1 MTPARPSA
9 ESTTTMTKR
18 RVVAVVPA
26 RAGSK
31 GLPGKN
37 TRLLC
42 GKPLLAWSIE
52 AALACPK
59 IESVWVTSDD
69 ENALRIAEEHG
80 ARAYRRPADLANDTA
95 TMGSVVKDFGRH
107 LESLGN
113 APEAVMV
120 MYATHPLRTARDV
133 EETYDTYVAN
143 DGRPVIGVKR
153 SHTHPYL
160 FYALDAN
167 GHPSTFCGIDP
178 NQFYRRQDYP
188 VAYEL
193 TTFACVLPLAEL
205 GSINAQLQNERTVAM
220 FVDPKKT
227 VDIDTAED
235 FELAE
240 LILQRRLQRERA
252 ATAGVA
258 AAE

>member
-1 MTPARPSA
+1 MTAPKVPQ
-9 ESTTTMTKR
+9 K
-18 RVVAVVPA
+18 RVVAVIPV
-26 RAGSK
+26 RGGSK

-69 ENALRIAEEHG
+69 ETALRMATEYG
-80 ARAYRRPADLANDTA
+80 ARAYRRPPHLANDTA
-95 TMGSVVKDFGRH
+95 PMAPVIADFARH
-107 LESLGN
+107 LESLGD
-113 APEAVMV
+113 PPDAVMV
-120 MYATHPLRTARDV
+120 MYATHPLRTAADV
-133 EETYDTYVAN
+133 EETYDTFCASG
-143 DGRPVIGVKR
+143 GRPLIGVKK

-160 FYALDAN
+160 YYKLDADN
-167 GHPSTFCGIDP
+167 HPVTFCGIDP

-193 TTFACVLPLAEL
+193 TTFACVIPLSEMGNL
-205 GSINAQLQNERTVAM
+205 NAQLQTPTTVAM
-220 FVDPKKT
+220 FVEPKKT
-227 VDIDTAED
+227 HDIDSLED
-235 FELAE
+235 FEIAE
-240 LILQRRLQRERA
+240 LIIQKRTAKEQDRA
-252 ATAGVA
+252 GHA

>member
-1 MTPARPSA
+1 
-9 ESTTTMTKR
+9 MTKR
-18 RVVAVVPA
+18 RVAAVVPV

-37 TRLLC
+37 TRILC

-52 AALACPK
+52 AALGCSK

-69 ENALRIAEEHG
+69 EHALRIAEEHG
-80 ARAYRRPADLANDTA
+80 ARAYRRPSSLASDSA
-95 TMGSVVKDFGRH
+95 PMGAVITDFGRH
-107 LESLGN
+107 LESLGE
-113 APEAVMV
+113 PPDAVMV
-120 MYATHPLRTARDV
+120 MYATHPLRTAADV
-133 EETYDTYVAN
+133 EEAYDTFCASG
-143 DGRPVIGVKR
+143 GRPVIGVKR

-160 FYALDAN
+160 FYSLDES

-188 VAYEL
+188 LAYEL

-205 GSINAQLQNERTVAM
+205 GTINAQLQSERTVAM

-227 VDIDTAED
+227 VDIDSVED

-240 LILQRRLQRERA
+240 MILERRLTRLARA
-252 ATAGVA
+252 KDAPSGVVA
-258 AAE
+258 AE

>member
-1 MTPARPSA
+1 MTPVTHGA
-9 ESTTTMTKR
+9 ESTTTMTNR
-18 RVVAVVPA
+18 RVVAVVPT

-69 ENALRIAEEHG
+69 EHALRIAEEYG
-80 ARAYRRPADLANDTA
+80 ARAYRRPAELANDTA
-95 TMGSVVKDFGRH
+95 PMGAVIKDFGRH
-107 LESLGN
+107 LASLGD

-133 EETYDTYVAN
+133 EEAYDTYASSG
-143 DGRPVIGVKR
+143 GRPVIGVKR

-160 FYALDAN
+160 FYSLDAN
-167 GHPSTFCGIDP
+167 AHPSTFCGIDP

-193 TTFACVLPLAEL
+193 TTFACVLPIAEL
-205 GSINAQLQNERTVAM
+205 DTINAQLQNDRTVAM

-240 LILQRRLQRERA
+240 LILQRRLERERA
-252 ATAGVA
+252 AVSTVVA
-258 AAE
+258 AE

>member
-1 MTPARPSA
+1 VRG
-9 ESTTTMTKR
+9 
-18 RVVAVVPA
+18 
-26 RAGSK
+26 GSK

-37 TRLLC
+37 TRVLC

-52 AALACPK
+52 AALGCSK

-69 ENALRIAEEHG
+69 ENALRIAQEYG
-80 ARAYRRPADLANDTA
+80 AKAYRRPAELANDTA
-95 TMGSVVKDFGRH
+95 TMGSVITDFGRH
-107 LESLGN
+107 LVSLGN
-113 APEAVMV
+113 APDAVMV
-120 MYATHPLRTARDV
+120 MYATHPLRTAADV
-133 EETYDTYVAN
+133 EEAYDTYASSG
-143 DGRPVIGVKR
+143 GRPVIGVKR

-160 FYALDAN
+160 FYSLDEK

-193 TTFACVLPLAEL
+193 TTFACVLPIAEL
-205 GSINAQLQNERTVAM
+205 GTINAQLQNERTVAM

-227 VDIDTAED
+227 VDIDSIED

-240 LILQRRLQRERA
+240 MILTRRMAKQAEARA
-252 ATAGVA
+252 EVAPSVA
-258 AAE
+258 AE

>member
-1 MTPARPSA
+1 MTR
-9 ESTTTMTKR
+9 R
-18 RVVAVVPA
+18 RVAAVVPA

-37 TRLLC
+37 TRILC

-59 IESVWVTSDD
+59 IDSVWVTSDD
-69 ENALRIAEEHG
+69 EHALRIAEEYG
-80 ARAYRRPADLANDTA
+80 ARPYRRPAELANDTA
-95 TMGSVVKDFGRH
+95 TMGSVIVDFGRH
-107 LESLGN
+107 LGTLTEP
-113 APEAVMV
+113 PEAVMV
-120 MYATHPLRTARDV
+120 MYATHPLRTTEDV
-133 EETYDTYVAN
+133 EEAYDTYSAN

-160 FYALDAN
+160 FYSLDQK

-178 NQFYRRQDYP
+178 NEFYRRQDYP

-205 GSINAQLQNERTVAM
+205 STINAQLQNERTVAM

-240 LILQRRLQRERA
+240 LILQRRLDRARSSA
-252 ATAGVA
+252 ATA
-258 AAE
+258 AE

>member
-1 MTPARPSA
+1 MTS
-9 ESTTTMTKR
+9 R
-18 RVVAVVPA
+18 RVVAVVPT

-37 TRLLC
+37 TRVLC

-69 ENALRIAEEHG
+69 ENALRIAEEYG
-80 ARAYRRPADLANDTA
+80 ARAYRRPSELANDSA
-95 TMGSVVKDFGRH
+95 PMGAVITDFGRH

-113 APEAVMV
+113 APDAVMV
-120 MYATHPLRTARDV
+120 MYATHPLRTTADV
-133 EETYDTYVAN
+133 EEAYDTYAGSG
-143 DGRPVIGVKR
+143 GRPVIGVKR

-160 FYALDAN
+160 FYALDAD

-178 NQFYRRQDYP
+178 NKFYRRQDYP

-205 GSINAQLQNERTVAM
+205 GTINAQLQNDRTVAM

-227 VDIDTAED
+227 VDIDTVED

-240 LILQRRLQRERA
+240 LILERRLERERA
-252 ATAGVA
+252 ATRTVA

>member
-1 MTPARPSA
+1 M
-9 ESTTTMTKR
+9 
-18 RVVAVVPA
+18 
-26 RAGSK
+26 
-31 GLPGKN
+31 
-37 TRLLC
+37 LC

-52 AALACPK
+52 AALACPD

-69 ENALRIAEEHG
+69 EHALRLAEQYG
-80 ARAYRRPADLANDTA
+80 ARAYRRPAELANDTA
-95 TMGSVVKDFGRH
+95 TMGSVIADFGRH
-107 LESLGN
+107 LESLGD

-120 MYATHPLRTARDV
+120 MYATHPLRTTADV
-133 EETYDTYVAN
+133 AEAYDTYASSG
-143 DGRPVIGVKR
+143 GRPVIGVKR

-193 TTFACVLPLAEL
+193 TTFACVLPIAEL
-205 GSINAQLQNERTVAM
+205 GTINAQLQNERTVAM

-240 LILQRRLQRERA
+240 LILQRRIDRA
-252 ATAGVA
+252 RAELTSSVVA
-258 AAE
+258 AE

>member
-1 MTPARPSA
+1 MNP
-9 ESTTTMTKR
+9 K
-18 RVVAVVPA
+18 RVVAVIPV
-26 RAGSK
+26 RGGSK

-52 AALACPK
+52 AALGCSK

-69 ENALRIAEEHG
+69 ETALRIATEYG
-80 ARAYRRPADLANDTA
+80 AKAYRRPPALANDA
-95 TMGSVVKDFGRH
+95 APMGPVIADFGRH

-113 APEAVMV
+113 PPDAVMV
-120 MYATHPLRTARDV
+120 MYATHPLRTADDV
-133 EETYDTYVAN
+133 EEAYDTYAN
-143 DGRPVIGVKR
+143 SGGRPVIGVKK

-160 FYALDAN
+160 YYTLDAEN
-167 GHPSTFCGIDP
+167 HPSTFCGIDP

-205 GSINAQLQNERTVAM
+205 PHINAQLQSPRTVAM

-227 VDIDTAED
+227 VDIDSIDDFDIAEI
-235 FELAE
+235 
-240 LILQRRLQRERA
+240 ILKRRLSREQNV
-252 ATAGVA
+252 VA
-258 AAE
+258 AE